1 MLNIAKLLPSE
12 TKFYTYIE
20 QLSSEA
26 STAAHHLKTFTDS
39 EDPVARK
46 EAGNAIT
53 ACKAE
58 AKRISAEV
66 IKQLCVSFVTPFD
79 REDIQ
84 NFCGYLYR
92 ITKTIEK
99 VREHMDMYQMKD
111 AKELTRQVDVIL
123 QEAEGMQTMVA
134 GLIKG
139 GRPQHIIEKAALL
152 DALENKGDEV
162 LSDLLVILIREAPD
176 AKQLILRK
184 DIYDLLERVIDG
196 YRDAAGVA
204 LQIALKY
211 S

>member
-12 TKFYTYIE
+12 GKFLKFID

-26 STAAHHLKTFTDS
+26 HTASLHLKTFVEDTD
-39 EDPVARK
+39 PGKRA
-46 EAGNAIT
+46 EAGAGIS

-66 IKQLCVSFVTPFD
+66 TKELCLTFVTPFD

-84 NFCGYLYR
+84 NFCGHLYR

-99 VREHMDMYQMKD
+99 VREHMDMYKFKD
-111 AKELTRQVDVIL
+111 AVELTRQVEVIVA
-123 QEAEGMQTMVA
+123 EADGMKIMVEGLLNGMKTKQ
-134 GLIKG
+134 
-139 GRPQHIIEKAALL
+139 IIEKAALL
-152 DALENKGDEV
+152 DQLENKGDEV
-162 LSDLLVILIREAPD
+162 LSDLLVILVQNAPD

-184 DIYDLLERVIDG
+184 DIYDLLERVIDV

-204 LQIALKY
+204 LQIALKHT
-211 S
+211 